1 MAAAYDAL
9 SLFAEHTWG
18 LDVKTWLGA
27 IPDYDDFDHYRD
39 DPRCR
44 KMEESWREQTERV
57 AAAEAACARAERALG
72 LAAPAPAEFA
82 PKSEL
87 HGECSLAGGRYRI
100 DFSADTGT
108 IHGLYDI
115 KRDCCLMKERDGAG
129 VFSYRYDRYG
139 SDDMTEYLRAY
150 ARRFSD
156 WGVLDNSRAGY
167 PECDHVTRHPVLQKC
182 ERDGNRVRFLYAA
195 GAGDRLGDAEQ
206 IALIVTVPED
216 DAPVCVRLE
225 LTNKR
230 ATPYVESAA
239 LVMPLAADA
248 PRYLVNKT
256 GSVLNPETD
265 VADNAN
271 HAFYALEHFI
281 AAEDDRALVAAVSH
295 DCPLVS
301 IGENGVYAFRRRY
314 EPHAPEL
321 RFCLL
326 NNMWGT
332 NFPQWIDGDMAF
344 EFDVFSDDPGA
355 VGRVY
360 CAASQLA
367 ENPDHVPA
375 PEMPVSL
382 SEGLRLT
389 GVSREDGALILHVH
403 SCESVARPARIG
415 APGGHIE
422 EIDLL
427 GRPLGAAWT
436 DAVETTFAP
445 FALRAFRMTR

>member
-1 MAAAYDAL
+1 M
-9 SLFAEHTWG
+9 
-18 LDVKTWLGA
+18 
-27 IPDYDDFDHYRD
+27 
-39 DPRCR
+39 
-44 KMEESWREQTERV
+44 
-57 AAAEAACARAERALG
+57 
-72 LAAPAPAEFA
+72 
-82 PKSEL
+82 
-87 HGECSLAGGRYRI
+87 
-100 DFSADTGT
+100 
-108 IHGLYDI
+108 
-115 KRDCCLMKERDGAG
+115 
-129 VFSYRYDRYG
+129 
-139 SDDMTEYLRAY
+139 
-150 ARRFSD
+150 
-156 WGVLDNSRAGY
+156 
-167 PECDHVTRHPVLQKC
+167 
-182 ERDGNRVRFLYAA
+182 RFLYAA
-195 GAGDRLGDAEQ
+195 SAGDRLGDAEQ

-216 DAPVCVRLE
+216 DAPVRVRLE
-225 LTNKR
+225 LANKR

-239 LVMPLAADA
+239 LCMPLAADS

-265 VADNAN
+265 IADNAN

-321 RFCLL
+321 RFCLF

-332 NFPQWIDGDMAF
+332 NFPQWINGDMAF

-367 ENPDHVPA
+367 ENPDHAPA
-375 PEMPVSL
+375 PEMPASL
-382 SEGLRLT
+382 SEN
-389 GVSREDGALILHVH
+389 GALILHVH

-415 APGGHIE
+415 APGWHIE

>member
-27 IPDYDDFDHYRD
+27 IPDYDDFDRYRD

-44 KMEESWREQTERV
+44 KMEESWREQSERV
-57 AAAEAACARAERALG
+57 AAAEAACAHAERALG

-100 DFSADTGT
+100 DFSADAGT
-108 IHGLYDI
+108 IHGLYDL
-115 KRDCCLMKERDGAG
+115 KRNCCLMKERD
-129 VFSYRYDRYG
+129 
-139 SDDMTEYLRAY
+139 
-150 ARRFSD
+150 
-156 WGVLDNSRAGY
+156 
-167 PECDHVTRHPVLQKC
+167 
-182 ERDGNRVRFLYAA
+182 

-216 DAPVCVRLE
+216 DAPVRVRLE

-321 RFCLL
+321 RFCLF

-415 APGGHIE
+415 APGWHIE